1 LYSLVER
8 HNQLEGSG
16 MGVAD
21 VRAIYLLTVAKVVL
35 ENAVLY
41 ARLLI
46 RAGRATDV
54 HELLSQFMLKGKF
67 DG

>member
-21 VRAIYLLTVAKVVL
+21 VRAIYLLTVAKLVL
-35 ENAVLY
+35 ESTVLY
-41 ARLLI
+41 ARHLI
-46 RAGRATDV
+46 LAGRATDV
-54 HELLSQFMLKGKF
+54 NELLSQFMLKGKF